1 MLSIIG
7 GQPDPEPEAFYNSMY
22 DVLKANKITTI
33 QLLRDILLVNQYKRE
48 DVQGLSE
55 KVNRLQFDIFVSKFR
70 SWWEKNVGM
79 FYLLKGKTCLQTAR

>member
-22 DVLKANKITTI
+22 DVLKAKKVSTVELLHSVMLVDKLTKD
-33 QLLRDILLVNQYKRE
+33 QLQLGTLLDE
-48 DVQGLSE
+48 VQFSLF
-55 KVNRLQFDIFVSKFR
+55 KSKFR
-70 SWWEKNVGM
+70 SWWEKNIGM